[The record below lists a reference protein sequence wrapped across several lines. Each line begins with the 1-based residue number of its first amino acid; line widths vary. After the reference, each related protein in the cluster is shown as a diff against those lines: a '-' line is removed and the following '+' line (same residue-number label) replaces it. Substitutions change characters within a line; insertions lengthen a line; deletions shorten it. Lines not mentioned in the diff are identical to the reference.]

1 MKVAIIG
8 AGSLVFCKTLILDII
23 QIPGIGQVDFSLMAP
38 TTRHTSCVKNYIDKV
53 LAANPLPV
61 TVSVTTDRREALKDA
76 DYVICTFK
84 IGGLRAYEADVDIP
98 LKYGVDQCIGDT
110 LSPGGIFRTLRTLPV
125 MRDVAQDM
133 CELCPNALML
143 NYVNPMATMCW
154 AVADSGIKVVGL
166 CHGVQTTL
174 DLLAGYAGVPKEE
187 IDYTCAGINHMAWF
201 IKLEHHGKDL
211 YPILRERIEKPE
223 YYANEKVRGEVFRQF
238 GYFMTES
245 TGHLSEYL
253 PYFRKNQHGMDW
265 YCDEPDFGGETAA
278 CLKWT
283 RILETKYADAD
294 YFEKEPVELP
304 PRSVEYCSYII
315 EALECNRM
323 FRFNGNIRNNGLI
336 ANLPDD
342 CISEVPIFAD
352 GAGLH
357 PTYIGNLPSQ
367 LAALNNSNVS
377 VQRLSVESALS
388 GDPEAVVW
396 ACALDPLTAA
406 RHRHHPGRLRR
417 DPPVHPAE
425 LPHRPAEQGGEA
437 VPLQRDLPVPD
448 APELRPQE
456 LYRHRPGHPD
466 EAGGGLSEQLLPQ
479 GPRDRLPG
487 GLQLRGPLFPGLQA
501 RPRGVPPGLP

>member
-133 CELCPNALML
+133 RELCPNALML

-283 RILETKYADAD
+283 RILETKYANAD

-336 ANLPDD
+336 ANLPAD

-357 PTYIGNLPSQ
+357 PTYVGNLPSQ

-377 VQRLSVESALS
+377 VQRLSVEAALS

-406 RHRHHPGRLRR
+406 CMTPDEIRAMATEMMQAQQEWLPQFNGRLPRPTPR
-417 DPPVHPAE
+417 IVVTKDTKRVHVPIDPA
-425 LPHRPAEQGGEA
+425 LAINA
-437 VPLQRDLPVPD
+437 
-448 APELRPQE
+448 
-456 LYRHRPGHPD
+456 
-466 EAGGGLSEQLLPQ
+466 
-479 GPRDRLPG
+479 RLG
-487 GLQLRGPLFPGLQA
+487 KL
-501 RPRGVPPGLP
+501 

>member
-1 MKVAIIG
+1 
-8 AGSLVFCKTLILDII
+8 
-23 QIPGIGQVDFSLMAP
+23 
-38 TTRHTSCVKNYIDKV
+38 
-53 LAANPLPV
+53 
-61 TVSVTTDRREALKDA
+61 
-76 DYVICTFK
+76 
-84 IGGLRAYEADVDIP
+84 
-98 LKYGVDQCIGDT
+98 
-110 LSPGGIFRTLRTLPV
+110 
-125 MRDVAQDM
+125 
-133 CELCPNALML
+133 
-143 NYVNPMATMCW
+143 MATMCW

-283 RILETKYADAD
+283 RILETKYANAD

-323 FRFNGNIRNNGLI
+323 FRFNVNIRNNGLI
-336 ANLPDD
+336 ANLPAD

-357 PTYIGNLPSQ
+357 PTYVGNLPSQ

-377 VQRLSVESALS
+377 VQRLSVEAALS

-406 RHRHHPGRLRR
+406 RLTPDEIRAMATEMMQAQQEWLPQFNGRLPRPTPR
-417 DPPVHPAE
+417 IVVTKDTKRVHVPIDPA
-425 LPHRPAEQGGEA
+425 LAINA
-437 VPLQRDLPVPD
+437 
-448 APELRPQE
+448 
-456 LYRHRPGHPD
+456 
-466 EAGGGLSEQLLPQ
+466 
-479 GPRDRLPG
+479 RLG
-487 GLQLRGPLFPGLQA
+487 KL
-501 RPRGVPPGLP
+501 